1 MPSAKRAADR
11 SLGATAFY
19 QAASL
24 YGLALAIYLGS
35 RFVRRS
41 QGIDMKMVHSEIPAE

>member
-1 MPSAKRAADR
+1 VYGIDWTNFRNS
-11 SLGATAFY
+11 FY
-19 QAASL
+19 YMFAL

>member
-1 MPSAKRAADR
+1 MFA
-11 SLGATAFY
+11 
-19 QAASL
+19 L
-24 YGLALAIYLGS
+24 YGLALAIYLVS